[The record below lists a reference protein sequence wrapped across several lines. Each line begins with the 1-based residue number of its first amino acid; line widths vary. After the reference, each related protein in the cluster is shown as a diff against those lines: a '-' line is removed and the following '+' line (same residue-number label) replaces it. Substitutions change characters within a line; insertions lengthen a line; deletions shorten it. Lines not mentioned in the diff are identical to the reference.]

1 MRALPC
7 RYTVPS
13 DGSGVSVQ
21 QASSTFDYGFEYT
34 GVQPRIVITPITDLC
49 FLTLTAA
56 LNLCLGGSLE
66 GPAGTGKT
74 ETVKVTNPETCF
86 AAILISHFPTVS
98 PHACI

>member
-1 MRALPC
+1 MC

-13 DGSGVSVQ
+13 ENSGVSVQ
-21 QASSTFDYGFEYT
+21 QASSTFDYGFEYL

-56 LNLCLGGSLE
+56 LHLCLGGSLE

-74 ETVKVTNPETCF
+74 ETVKVSRHYLPQYCLHDTQRPPCKDRDRGR
-86 AAILISHFPTVS
+86 
-98 PHACI
+98 